1 MFLGEFWFLRCFTKR
16 IILREFKFEVFLGI
30 VRGSIEVGGTMCLV
44 EFNCVFCEGLRV
56 GGIVERSVT
65 SVYKISWPSTKPP
78 TRIGTKAPRT

>member
-1 MFLGEFWFLRCFTKR
+1 
-16 IILREFKFEVFLGI
+16 
-30 VRGSIEVGGTMCLV
+30 MCLV

-78 TRIGTKAPRT
+78 TRIGTKALKGVGGSGLRTHQKTPRASGPTPG